1 MNTARRGIYSSDR
14 KNFGVQFNNN
24 NNNNNNNSITFHGWI
39 FEVIIS
45 IKI

>member
-24 NNNNNNNSITFHGWI
+24 NNKNNSITFHGWI

>member
-1 MNTARRGIYSSDR
+1 MNTVRRGIYSSDR

-24 NNNNNNNSITFHGWI
+24 NNNNNSITFHGWI

-45 IKI
+45 LKI